1 MAFRNDLSLK
11 SQIEKFIAEGGLSP
25 ISTDMKE
32 SIVKYFPDIEKY
44 EFQMEDIKA
53 FYINCLKQELKEKA
67 VQEEKTEERRNIRSF
82 IQRVY
87 LTIKVQV
94 YSSVSASRILTP
106 PEGFISLAQHEFI
119 LREERAYSRNII
131 LIF

>member
-1 MAFRNDLSLK
+1 MAFRNDLLLR

-67 VQEEKTEERRNIRSF
+67 VQEQKTEGRRKICSL
-82 IQRVY
+82 IHILQP
-87 LTIKVQV
+87 LLLE
-94 YSSVSASRILTP
+94 YSLHLEDLFQYPST
-106 PEGFISLAQHEFI
+106 SLFQKKNGHTLVIAF
-119 LREERAYSRNII
+119 YFSW
-131 LIF
+131 

>member
-1 MAFRNDLSLK
+1 
-11 SQIEKFIAEGGLSP
+11 
-25 ISTDMKE
+25 MKE
-32 SIVKYFPDIEKY
+32 SILKYFPDKESMEY
-44 EFQMEDIKA
+44 QMEDIKA

-119 LREERAYSRNII
+119 LREERAYCRNSI

>member
-1 MAFRNDLSLK
+1 MAFRNDLLLR

-25 ISTDMKE
+25 ISTEMKE

-119 LREERAYSRNII
+119 LREERAYSRKA
-131 LIF
+131 IFY

>member
-1 MAFRNDLSLK
+1 
-11 SQIEKFIAEGGLSP
+11 
-25 ISTDMKE
+25 
-32 SIVKYFPDIEKY
+32 
-44 EFQMEDIKA
+44 MEDIKA

-119 LREERAYSRNII
+119 LREERAYSRKA
-131 LIF
+131 IFY

>member
-1 MAFRNDLSLK
+1 MAFRNDLLLR
-11 SQIEKFIAEGGLSP
+11 SQIEKFIAEGGFSP
-25 ISTDMKE
+25 ISTELKE
-32 SIVKYFPDIEKY
+32 SIIRYFPNKEKY
-44 EFQMEDIKA
+44 EFQMEDLKA
-53 FYINCLKQELKEKA
+53 FYINSLNRELKEKA
-67 VQEEKTEERRNIRSF
+67 VQEEKTEERRNLRSF

-87 LTIKVQV
+87 LTIKIQV

-119 LREERAYSRNII
+119 LREERAYCRNSI

>member
-25 ISTDMKE
+25 ISTEMKE

-119 LREERAYSRNII
+119 LREERAYSRKA
-131 LIF
+131 IFY